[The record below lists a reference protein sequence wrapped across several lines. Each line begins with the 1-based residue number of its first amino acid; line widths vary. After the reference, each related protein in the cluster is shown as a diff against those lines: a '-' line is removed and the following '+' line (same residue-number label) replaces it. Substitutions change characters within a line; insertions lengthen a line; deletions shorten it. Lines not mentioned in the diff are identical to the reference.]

1 MHSKVRQKV
10 AFKKLVV
17 IYIWQKQS
25 RDLGRKE
32 GKRSTHETEI
42 KAFIFYTLEKKER
55 LGKIRNARR
64 ISMKYQFFLSNMV
77 TNSKTLKLLIL

>member
-1 MHSKVRQKV
+1 MHSRVRQKV

-17 IYIWQKQS
+17 ISIWQKQS

-32 GKRSTHETEI
+32 AKRSSYETDI

-55 LGKIRNARR
+55 LGMIRNAGR
-64 ISMKYQFFLSNMV
+64 ISIKYQFVLSNMV

>member
-55 LGKIRNARR
+55 LGKIRNEKQEKNQHE
-64 ISMKYQFFLSNMV
+64 ISICFIKYGDKFQD
-77 TNSKTLKLLIL
+77 T